1 MSGSEAIF
9 TASPLASAAAFF
21 GGFKKYLPHKRADQ
35 DMTEGVIWKQLV
47 SFAIP
52 MMIGLLFQQ
61 MYNTVDT
68 VIVGQYVGK
77 QALAAVG
84 STGSIINMLI
94 GLFMG
99 LSTGSS
105 VVISQRYGAHD
116 YEKLKEAVHT
126 AIAVTFIL
134 CVIVTVVGILIV
146 TPMLRLMKTPEDV
159 FPEARQYLT
168 VYFAGVTG
176 LLLYNMG
183 AAILRAV
190 GDSRRPLYFLIFSAC
205 VNVVGDLVFVLVF
218 DMGVIGV
225 ALATGI
231 SQMLSA
237 MLVLFV
243 LSHTDAPYGIRWKSL
258 RIKKDMLRQIL
269 SLGMPSG
276 IQQAI
281 TSFSNVFVQSYI
293 NVFGSACMAGW
304 TSYNKI
310 DVFILIP
317 VQSIALASTTFV
329 GQNCGANNYPRA
341 KKGVKSALKISTVI
355 TAALA
360 LLVIVCRMPLLRLF
374 NDDPEIVEYG
384 SRFILWI
391 SPFYITI
398 CSNQIYAGALRGIG
412 QAKTPMI
419 IMLCSFV
426 GFRQLYL
433 FVNDLL
439 GGSFVGLSLAYPM
452 GWILCSILLTIFF
465 RRSKLCRREEPSEI
479 PLTAAK

>member
-1 MSGSEAIF
+1 
-9 TASPLASAAAFF
+9 
-21 GGFKKYLPHKRADQ
+21 
-35 DMTEGVIWKQLV
+35 MTEGIIWKHLV
-47 SFAIP
+47 SFAVP

-68 VIVGQYVGK
+68 IIVGRYVGK

-84 STGSIINMLI
+84 STGSIVNMLI
-94 GLFMG
+94 GLFTG

-116 YEKLKEAVHT
+116 HKKLQEAVHT

-134 CVIVTVVGILIV
+134 CVVVTVLGIFIV
-146 TPMLRLMKTPEDV
+146 TPMLRLMKTPADV
-159 FPEARQYLT
+159 FPEAKQYLT
-168 VYFAGVTG
+168 VYYAGISG

-183 AAILRAV
+183 SAILRAV
-190 GDSRRPLYFLIFSAC
+190 GDSRRPLYFLMLSAGL
-205 VNVVGDLVFVLVF
+205 NVVGDLVFVLVF
-218 DMGVIGV
+218 ELGVIGV
-225 ALATGI
+225 ALATAI
-231 SQMLSA
+231 SQMISA
-237 MLVLFV
+237 ILVLFV
-243 LSHTDAPYGIRWKSL
+243 LTRTDAPYGIRWKSL
-258 RIKKDMLRQIL
+258 CIKKDMLRQIL

-317 VQSIALASTTFV
+317 VQSLALASTTFV
-329 GQNCGANNYPRA
+329 GQNCGADNYPRA
-341 KKGVKSALKISTVI
+341 RKGVSSALKISVVI
-355 TAALA
+355 TAVLA
-360 LLVIVCRMPLLRLF
+360 VLVILCRMPLLQLF
-374 NDDPEIVEYG
+374 NDDPEIVDYG
-384 SRFILWI
+384 SRFILTI
-391 SPFYITI
+391 SPFYLMI
-398 CSNQIYAGALRGIG
+398 CANQIYAGALRGIG

-426 GFRQLYL
+426 AFRQLYL

-439 GGSFVGLSLAYPM
+439 GGSFIGMSLAYPM
-452 GWILCSILLTIFF
+452 GWILCSILLTIFY
-465 RRSKLCRREEPSEI
+465 RRSKLC
-479 PLTAAK
+479 KC